1 MFLLITIQ
9 CEPSFFSCEILYQYQ
24 LKVVNV
30 ADEFHR
36 KFDKPQHVIM
46 LQNPGENDPALLEQ

>member
-1 MFLLITIQ
+1 MFLLITVQ
-9 CEPSFFSCEILYQYQ
+9 CIPSILSCEILYQYQ
-24 LKVVNV
+24 LNLVNV
-30 ADEFHR
+30 GDEFQR